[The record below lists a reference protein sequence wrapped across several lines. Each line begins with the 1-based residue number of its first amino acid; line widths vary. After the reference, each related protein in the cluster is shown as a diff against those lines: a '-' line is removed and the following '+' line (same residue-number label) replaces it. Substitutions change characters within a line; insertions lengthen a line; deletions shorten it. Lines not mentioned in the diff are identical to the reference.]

1 MGEDRSRG
9 ARARELNS
17 RKRGAKERGSKQG
30 QLRTERQNMAP
41 EQNNDSASN
50 GTAAVA
56 ETETNGTNGTAT
68 TEPKASYLKK
78 MKMNKEVEAL
88 VLWEDPIKSGAILG
102 GATLA
107 YTLFHCSGYSALY
120 IVCNLLLVG
129 VVGTFVWSIIAQLL
143 GKPEFPIPEPQPEA
157 IEKAFATVADKGKT
171 VTNQGIGFFYKIAK
185 GHEPALSLKTAGAL
199 YVMDKEDIYT
209 YVGIAKTQ
217 VDLKIGQAKTFV
229 NDNVISKIKPPA
241 KKTE

>member
-1 MGEDRSRG
+1 
-9 ARARELNS
+9 
-17 RKRGAKERGSKQG
+17 
-30 QLRTERQNMAP
+30 MAP

-157 IEKAFATVADKGKT
+157 IEKAFAAVADKGKT

-199 YVMDKEDIYT
+199 YVMAKVSSVFSLLTLAYMAVLGFFVVPKVYMMYKEDIDT